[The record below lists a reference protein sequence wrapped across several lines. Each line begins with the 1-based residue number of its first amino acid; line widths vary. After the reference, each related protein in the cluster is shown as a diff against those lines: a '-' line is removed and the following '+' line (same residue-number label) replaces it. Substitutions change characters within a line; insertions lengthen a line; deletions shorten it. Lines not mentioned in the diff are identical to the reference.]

1 MCKTKKIRLKQIV
14 NKLALMFREVRG
26 LFRIQSNICDGEF
39 LQKQSTAFSYVGDGA
54 YFSKILNGSKPVKD
68 ILEDPE

>member
-1 MCKTKKIRLKQIV
+1 MCKTKKIRLQQTV
-14 NKLALMFREVRG
+14 NKLALVFREVRG

-39 LQKQSTAFSYVGDGA
+39 LQKQLTAFSYVGDGA

-68 ILEDPE
+68 ILEGPE